1 MTSQPSAVSIPP
13 VPISSTGVGDTK
25 VSAVPHGTESV
36 PNGTWVTHKGHRGQR
51 FPWGCRHPRAR
62 VMSPNTITEGG
73 DPSSAHC
80 PRSPFPEFCGVSTA
94 LGRGTFILTLDCG
107 KRSSGAKSQQNALLS
122 TAALGGTAPSCSLT
136 NIPALPAA
144 RPDKSSTRVC
154 CAHIYIYIHICFF
167 FTGIQNHFPPRSSPF
182 GETKM

>member
-1 MTSQPSAVSIPP
+1 MGHPQGTPGP
-13 VPISSTGVGDTK
+13 
-25 VSAVPHGTESV
+25 AVPMGQSPPTRSGDV
-36 PNGTWVTHKGHRGQR
+36 PKHHHR
-51 FPWGCRHPRAR
+51 
-62 VMSPNTITEGG
+62 GG
-73 DPSSAHC
+73 DPSSARC

-94 LGRGTFILTLDCG
+94 LGRGTFIPTLDCG

-154 CAHIYIYIHICFF
+154 CAHIYIYIYIYAFF
-167 FTGIQNHFPPRSSPF
+167 SQEYRITSHPARVLSAKQKCKRCSEGVRGVGTGTWKRCECVVCI
-182 GETKM
+182 